1 MADRRAAIVAAAIDV
16 IAEGGLGSF
25 TQPRVARRAGL
36 RQSHL
41 TYYFPTRD
49 DLLFAVADEAVERR
63 VAALS
68 AAAASD
74 GPQEKLAALARV
86 LSSPEQ
92 TRVLIALT
100 QSADQHEAVQ
110 ASFGALARRV
120 APLSASLLEAY
131 DVVADEDSLAL
142 LQATSTGI
150 AVLALG
156 RGGNFL
162 PFAERLLVELLAGLA
177 ARCTSGAP
185 PAES

>member
-1 MADRRAAIVAAAIDV
+1 VADRRGAIVAAALDV

-63 VAALS
+63 VAVLE
-68 AAAASD
+68 AAAATD
-74 GPQEKLAALARV
+74 EPHEQLTALARV
-86 LSSPEQ
+86 LCSPEQ

-100 QSADQHEAVQ
+100 ESADRHEAVR
-110 ASFGALARRV
+110 ASFETLARRIT
-120 APLSASLLEAY
+120 PLSASLLEAF
-131 DVVADEDSLAL
+131 DVEISQDALAL
-142 LQATSTGI
+142 LQAASTGI

-156 RGGNFL
+156 RGAEGFL
-162 PFAERLLVELLAGLA
+162 PLAERLLVELLASLA
-177 ARCTSGAP
+177 ARHAS
-185 PAES
+185 SS